1 MQIIKYKP
9 TNHKTMKKFIF
20 TIMAASLLI
29 AGCGPSASEKKEIEK
44 LEAEAV
50 ELDSISDVIETAK
63 QDIEE
68 TAKELDELINEL

>member
-1 MQIIKYKP
+1 
-9 TNHKTMKKFIF
+9 MKKFIF

>member
-1 MQIIKYKP
+1 
-9 TNHKTMKKFIF
+9 MKKIIF

-44 LEAEAV
+44 LEAEAI

-63 QDIEE
+63 QDLED

>member
-1 MQIIKYKP
+1 
-9 TNHKTMKKFIF
+9 MKKIIF

-44 LEAEAV
+44 LEAEAL

-68 TAKELDELINEL
+68 TTKELDELINEL

>member
-1 MQIIKYKP
+1 
-9 TNHKTMKKFIF
+9 MKKIIF
-20 TIMAASLLI
+20 TFLAASLLI

-50 ELDSISDVIETAK
+50 ELDSISNVIETAK

-68 TAKELDELINEL
+68 ATQELDELINEL

>member
-1 MQIIKYKP
+1 
-9 TNHKTMKKFIF
+9 MKKIIF

-63 QDIEE
+63 QDLED